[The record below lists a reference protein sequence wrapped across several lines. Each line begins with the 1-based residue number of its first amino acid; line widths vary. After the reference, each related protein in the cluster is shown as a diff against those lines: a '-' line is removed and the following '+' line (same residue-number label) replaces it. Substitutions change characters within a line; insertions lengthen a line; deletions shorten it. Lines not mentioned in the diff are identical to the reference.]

1 VVSVGVRELHHYQSG
16 FKEFHETI
24 HLVTAD
30 RFARRCP
37 PSMSTLLDEGFR
49 EIFSWPIALGQ
60 PRRTGW
66 NETSRQEVS
75 GAHSYPP

>member
-1 VVSVGVRELHHYQSG
+1 LLLLLSSG

-24 HLVTAD
+24 HLVKAD
-30 RFARRCP
+30 NCLQVPWILRR
-37 PSMSTLLDEGFR
+37 SMSTLLDEAFR
-49 EIFSWPIALGQ
+49 EIFSWPIALRQ

-66 NETSRQEVS
+66 NETSRLEVS